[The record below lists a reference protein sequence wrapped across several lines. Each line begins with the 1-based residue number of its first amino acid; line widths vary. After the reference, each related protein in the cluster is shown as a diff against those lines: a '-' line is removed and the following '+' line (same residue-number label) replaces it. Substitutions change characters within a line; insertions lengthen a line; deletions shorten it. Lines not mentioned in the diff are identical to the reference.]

1 MDEIVPILRRIV
13 AALVL
18 PPAGPLFVTMA
29 GLLLLGRRPR
39 LGRVVAWIGTITL
52 LALSLEPVSGLLLN
66 AASRTTPLDPR
77 AAATAQAI
85 VILGGGVRRDAPEYG
100 GDTLGRLS
108 LERVRYGAK
117 VARETGLPVLV
128 TGGAVRGGRPE
139 AEVMKEA
146 LESEFRVPV
155 KWTETKSR
163 NTRENAALSAELL
176 RSAGV
181 TRIVLVAHAFDVPRA
196 QGEFASNGLEVV
208 PAPTLIPRIAIES
221 AGDFVPTISALAGSY
236 YALYELLA
244 DLARR
249 IGR

>member
-1 MDEIVPILRRIV
+1 MDETVLVLRKVV

-18 PPAGPLFVTMA
+18 PPAGPLLVTMA
-29 GLLLLGRRPR
+29 GLLLLARRPR
-39 LGRVVAWIGTITL
+39 FGRIVAWIGTITL

-77 AAATAQAI
+77 EAATAQAI

-146 LESEFRVPV
+146 LESEFGVRVR
-155 KWTETKSR
+155 WAEAQSR

-181 TRIVLVAHAFDVPRA
+181 TRIVLVAHAFDMPRA
-196 QGEFASNGLEVV
+196 QGEFAATGLAVV
-208 PAPTLIPRIAIES
+208 PAPTLIPRFAV
-221 AGDFVPTISALAGSY
+221 GTPWDFVPSLSALAGSY

-244 DLARR
+244 DSVRR
-249 IGR
+249 VGL